1 MRYYRQVYP
10 FRTFFHYNNALYTL
24 AGHVAERLTGQS
36 YEALLRER
44 ILQPLGMDDTVYLA
58 DALEDGG
65 FSNFAQTYLTY
76 NRTGHSIPYSE
87 EEFRPLKLHLPAG
100 GVVSNAVDMAR
111 YMKFHLS
118 GGRDTVGRLV
128 VPEDNLRQTHTVN
141 FVSPRKSALDKLEPD
156 WPVEAGTTQGYGLG
170 WGIGTYRGTCILFL
184 G

>member
-1 MRYYRQVYP
+1 MS
-10 FRTFFHYNNALYTL
+10 FCISL
-24 AGHVAERLTGQS
+24 S
-36 YEALLRER
+36 LRS
-44 ILQPLGMDDTVYLA
+44 V
-58 DALEDGG
+58 
-65 FSNFAQTYLTY
+65 
-76 NRTGHSIPYSE
+76 
-87 EEFRPLKLHLPAG
+87 KLHLPAA
-100 GVVSNAVDMAR
+100 GVVSNALDMAR

-128 VPEDNLRQTHTVN
+128 VPEDTLRQTHTVN